1 MFGSILC
8 DLLRCTLFT
17 KVEIQGADGEVL
29 GLRPCGEV
37 LALKPK
43 DTARWGHGRWV
54 AGWLGINSSRG
65 NPCGFQVAS

>member
-8 DLLRCTLFT
+8 ELLGCTLVQ
-17 KVEIQGADGEVL
+17 VEIQGADGEVL

-54 AGWLGINSSRG
+54 GWFGISSSRG
-65 NPCGFQVAS
+65 SPYGFHVAS